1 MFSNVQSRYSEEE
14 ERCSLK
20 RQFFAFNK
28 HPVLGRDSSNH
39 QQCLQPSFH
48 EPNRVDKVFEYR

>member
-28 HPVLGRDSSNH
+28 HPVLGRDSCNH
-39 QQCLQPSFH
+39 QQLSTRYARQLLLRELLSIAI
-48 EPNRVDKVFEYR
+48 